1 MALGIAVAGEATGM
15 AEDAL
20 VVPCKAVGAID
31 KVIEVVE
38 IIRGL
43 IMVVDQVT
51 SGVRGAS

>member
-1 MALGIAVAGEATGM
+1 MALGIAVADEATGM

-20 VVPCKAVGAID
+20 VVPCKAVGTIG

-43 IMVVDQVT
+43 IMVVD
-51 SGVRGAS
+51 